1 MNVSQNS
8 PEKTMRITV
17 GGTLLS
23 RPYSWI
29 YLLVA
34 AAACAYFLGN
44 RSTFSLDLY
53 SIVGAIIGAAGTYL
67 ITLSVAN
74 ALHASPGLRIGSSV
88 GMLGKILLA
97 AFLWVFVP
105 QLIGNS
111 LLVGLSPD
119 GATTYFILRMSAAW
133 IAFQLLTG
141 VFALHSSRLT
151 ATFWSRSVL
160 FGFITLMLYWNS
172 LMRLLSEVIA
182 PWVRALDSGLAPDT
196 ILGRLKF
203 EQVAVFI
210 ESDLPRLV
218 GDVSD
223 RVLAPVVALEPLL
236 RESASI
242 GDWQRLSP
250 ATLIFYALVLFALA
264 GVQLWSKQPDQLTI
278 LPAEPGAD
286 AGPEKDEF

>member
-1 MNVSQNS
+1 
-8 PEKTMRITV
+8 
-17 GGTLLS
+17 
-23 RPYSWI
+23 
-29 YLLVA
+29 
-34 AAACAYFLGN
+34 
-44 RSTFSLDLY
+44 
-53 SIVGAIIGAAGTYL
+53 
-67 ITLSVAN
+67 
-74 ALHASPGLRIGSSV
+74 
-88 GMLGKILLA
+88 
-97 AFLWVFVP
+97 
-105 QLIGNS
+105 
-111 LLVGLSPD
+111 
-119 GATTYFILRMSAAW
+119 
-133 IAFQLLTG
+133 
-141 VFALHSSRLT
+141 
-151 ATFWSRSVL
+151 
-160 FGFITLMLYWNS
+160 
-172 LMRLLSEVIA
+172 MRLLSEVIA

>member
-1 MNVSQNS
+1 MNVSQKS

-223 RVLAPVVALEPLL
+223 RVLAPVVAIEPLL

-278 LPAEPGAD
+278 LPAEPRED
-286 AGPEKDEF
+286 AGPERDHF